1 MPVCLNPT
9 LVMKKLP
16 NVGKNSTTP
25 TFALKVETPEN
36 IGKIVSIN
44 IETGEYEVGDDL
56 IVTSLKLRSKQPDA
70 ALWSERIGFN
80 AVYAVG
86 GTLFRMTE

>member
-1 MPVCLNPT
+1 MP
-9 LVMKKLP
+9 KP
-16 NVGKNSTTP
+16 NLSDEEITKRGKELYDSNIR
-25 TFALKVETPEN
+25 LRVETPEN

-44 IETGEYEVGDDL
+44 IETGEYEIGDDL
-56 IVTSLKLRSKQPDA
+56 IVTSLKLRSKQSDA

-86 GTLFRMTE
+86 GTLFRITE

>member
-1 MPVCLNPT
+1 MS
-9 LVMKKLP
+9 KP
-16 NVGKNSTTP
+16 NLSDEEITQRGKELYDSSIR
-25 TFALKVETPEN
+25 LRVETPEN

-44 IETGEYEVGDDL
+44 IETGEYEIGDDL
-56 IVTSLKLRSKQPDA
+56 VVTSLKLRSKQSDA